1 MSLRARLVAVLLA
14 LVAAG
19 LLVADIATYSSLR
32 SYLSRRVEQQLVAAR
47 EPVRHALFGERGPP
61 GDISTQVPIG
71 TYGEIRDENGQT
83 VLHPVIFG
91 YETTAYPKL
100 PSALPGSGDSR
111 DAREFDAGAARGG
124 GTFRVAAIALRG
136 GGTLII
142 AIPLAEMS
150 RTLRHQLVVEG
161 LVSMLVLAGM
171 AGIAWWLV
179 RRELRPLQ
187 RIGGTAAAIA
197 GGDLTRRVEP
207 TDPRTEVG
215 QLGIAL
221 NEMLTQIEQAFG
233 ERTASEARLR
243 RFVDDASH
251 ELRTPLTSIRG
262 YAELFRRGANERPED
277 LATAMRRIEEE
288 AARMGR
294 LVDELLLLARLDQ
307 GRPLDAVPVD
317 LAAIAADAVADARA
331 IDPARPVDL
340 ETEPNVVVTGDEAR
354 LRQVAANLVGN
365 ALAHTP
371 PGTPVHVRVRTLDGA
386 GAGGGGAALEVA
398 DEGPGLA
405 PEDAAR
411 AFERFYRADQS
422 RAAGG
427 GTGLGLSIVAAI
439 AEAHGGTATVDSTP
453 GQGARFTVS
462 LPR

>member
-171 AGIAWWLV
+171 AGWSSK
-179 RRELRPLQ
+179 REPKS
-187 RIGGTAAAIA
+187 ACW
-197 GGDLTRRVEP
+197 P
-207 TDPRTEVG
+207 
-215 QLGIAL
+215 
-221 NEMLTQIEQAFG
+221 
-233 ERTASEARLR
+233 
-243 RFVDDASH
+243 
-251 ELRTPLTSIRG
+251 
-262 YAELFRRGANERPED
+262 
-277 LATAMRRIEEE
+277 
-288 AARMGR
+288 
-294 LVDELLLLARLDQ
+294 
-307 GRPLDAVPVD
+307 
-317 LAAIAADAVADARA
+317 
-331 IDPARPVDL
+331 
-340 ETEPNVVVTGDEAR
+340 
-354 LRQVAANLVGN
+354 
-365 ALAHTP
+365 
-371 PGTPVHVRVRTLDGA
+371 
-386 GAGGGGAALEVA
+386 
-398 DEGPGLA
+398 
-405 PEDAAR
+405 
-411 AFERFYRADQS
+411 S
-422 RAAGG
+422 R
-427 GTGLGLSIVAAI
+427 
-439 AEAHGGTATVDSTP
+439 
-453 GQGARFTVS
+453 
-462 LPR
+462 